1 MSIVSSSGRVY
12 IYFSWS
18 RSLARTGD
26 EGKSCTSTFVAA
38 KTLPRYLSFRENFA
52 NGGVRWAVQNLDI
65 YLLIR
70 LILLEM
76 RHYPVGGIVLRYHA
90 LYCIILIVLVLVISW
105 RL

>member
-1 MSIVSSSGRVY
+1 MSIVSSGRVY

-52 NGGVRWAVQNLDI
+52 NGGVQNISFVGSTSEVCNPQPVCNLQNLC
-65 YLLIR
+65 
-70 LILLEM
+70 
-76 RHYPVGGIVLRYHA
+76 PVPP
-90 LYCIILIVLVLVISW
+90 
-105 RL
+105 

>member
-52 NGGVRWAVQNLDI
+52 NGGVL
-65 YLLIR
+65 
-70 LILLEM
+70 
-76 RHYPVGGIVLRYHA
+76 VGGNFL
-90 LYCIILIVLVLVISW
+90 
-105 RL
+105 